1 MKKLAILVL
10 NYNGERFLNKCFKSL
25 LTQTSND
32 FDIYLIDNNSTDS
45 SREYTKSNFLQVK
58 IINTNGN
65 LWFTGAYNYVTKYF
79 DDNNIDYDYYLFLNN
94 DTESDGS
101 LVERI
106 IRIFRAYDK
115 VGIVQPTIVD
125 LDMNIIIGGGRFLFL
140 TGTSLGYRPTKK
152 YARGNDIYK
161 CFWASGCALAIRK
174 ELFNKL
180 GYFNDYSAYY
190 EDHDLSWRVN
200 NDDHD
205 VVATNA
211 TYVKHF
217 EGGTKAF
224 LPKQHYLC
232 ERNRII
238 CYWQNLPNILFFSV
252 LPSLLFFR
260 IILLFRNIKPIGN
273 ICGKLRGI
281 IAGLTQFYK
290 FKKKTYELSR
300 HLKVIR
306 SMNKIYKY

>member
-1 MKKLAILVL
+1 MNKLAVLVL
-10 NYNGERFLNKCFKSL
+10 NYNGKKFLKNCFESL
-25 LTQTSND
+25 LAQTSD
-32 FDIYLIDNNSTDS
+32 DLDIYLIDNDSTDS
-45 SREYTKSNFLQVK
+45 SREYTKLNFPQVK

-65 LWFTGAYNYVTKYF
+65 LWFTGAYNYVAKYF

-94 DTESDGS
+94 DTESDGF
-101 LVERI
+101 LVEKI
-106 IRIFRAYDK
+106 IRIFGAYNK

-125 LDMNIIIGGGRFLFL
+125 MDMNNVIGGGKFLFL
-140 TGTSLGYRPTKK
+140 TGTSLSYKPTKK
-152 YARGNDIYK
+152 YARGNDVFK

-180 GYFNDYSAYY
+180 GYFNDYTAYY

-200 NDDHD
+200 NYGYD

-217 EGGTKAF
+217 EGGTGAF

-238 CYWQNLPNILFFSV
+238 CYWQNLPNILFFLI
-252 LPSLLFFR
+252 LPSLIFFR
-260 IILLFRNIKPIGN
+260 IILLFRNNKPIGN
-273 ICGKLRGI
+273 IGGKLRGI
-281 IAGLTQFYK
+281 ITGLTQFHK

-306 SMNKIYKY
+306 SMNKIYHW